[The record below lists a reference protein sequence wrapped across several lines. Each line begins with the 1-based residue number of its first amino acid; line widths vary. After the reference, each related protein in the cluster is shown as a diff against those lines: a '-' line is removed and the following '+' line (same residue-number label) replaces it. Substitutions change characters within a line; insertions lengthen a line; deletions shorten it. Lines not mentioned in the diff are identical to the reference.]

1 MQTCGEKNK
10 MDKMSGQFGGQI
22 VRHKSMEKLV
32 EEMGKTLWCE
42 IALKNCV
49 VKLIDKRDRK
59 IGWNFF
65 FIILKSFVEKMC
77 GKITWKI
84 VWKVV

>member
-10 MDKMSGQFGGQI
+10 MDKISGKFGVQI

-32 EEMGKTLWCE
+32 EEMGKILWCE

-49 VKLIDKRDRK
+49 VKLIDKRDGK

-65 FIILKSFVEKMC
+65 FLF
-77 GKITWKI
+77 
-84 VWKVV
+84 